1 MEMRTIYKL
10 HPSDTIYLVT
20 QEGEIKTIR
29 LTKEH
34 FELVDKMQPNFWG
47 AYKHKYGMLY
57 QVESKYNW
65 KTHYKPDDTYIFIV
79 DNELSAEKT
88 EVPLYRVYDSSNNA
102 YNEAYAEKL
111 DTGECPVFAYT
122 TIELAQEKA
131 KETLA
136 NNVKDSIAKTVK
148 FIVVNGSDNMP
159 IETFEDIK
167 NWNDYIEIIGE
178 YRGESIIIKLDNNE
192 TFKQD
197 KFEAYVLEQVN
208 EKLESV
214 NTDFTKTLKNALENK
229 VYSHEEVEELMR
241 KQDEA
246 EAEIKEFERKRQ
258 ASSAIFRCIDP
269 SSSFGNYHEKIMDSL
284 DKHCREITNQVSRKN
299 DDEIDKF
306 IDNLID

>member
-10 HPSDTIYLVT
+10 HPGDTIYLVT
-20 QEGEIKTIR
+20 PEGEIKTIT
-29 LTKEH
+29 LNKQH

-65 KTHYKPDDTYIFIV
+65 KTRYKPDDTYIFLV

-148 FIVVNGSDNMP
+148 FIVVNDSDNMP

-167 NWNDYIEIIGE
+167 NWNDYIEIIEE

-197 KFEAYVLEQVN
+197 KFEAYVLEQIN

-214 NTDFTKTLKNALENK
+214 KDTFEEALSNKQENK
-229 VYSHEEVEELMR
+229 IYSHEEAKELAR
-241 KQDEA
+241 KQDKAEREA
-246 EAEIKEFERKRQ
+246 KEFKRRCK
-258 ASSAIFRCIDP
+258 AFSAITENLYSDGV
-269 SSSFGNYHEKIMDSL
+269 FGHFYENVIDSL
-284 DKHCREITNQVSRKN
+284 SEQSRKITRQVN
-299 DDEIDKF
+299 RKNNDEIDEFLDELMK
-306 IDNLID
+306 

>member
-1 MEMRTIYKL
+1 MRTIYKL
-10 HPSDTIYLVT
+10 HPGDTIYLVT
-20 QEGEIKTIR
+20 PEGEIKTIT
-29 LTKEH
+29 LNKQH

-65 KTHYKPDDTYIFIV
+65 KTRYKPDDTYIFLV

-148 FIVVNGSDNMP
+148 FIVVNDSDNMP

-167 NWNDYIEIIGE
+167 NWNDYIEIIEE
-178 YRGESIIIKLDNNE
+178 YSDKSIIIKLDNNE

-197 KFEAYVLEQVN
+197 EFETYVLGQVN

-214 NTDFTKTLKNALENK
+214 KDTFEEALSNKQENK
-229 VYSHEEVEELMR
+229 IYSHEEAEELAR
-241 KQDEA
+241 KQDKAEREA
-246 EAEIKEFERKRQ
+246 KEFKRRCK
-258 ASSAIFRCIDP
+258 AFSAITESLYSDGV
-269 SSSFGNYHEKIMDSL
+269 FGHFYENVIDSL
-284 DKHCREITNQVSRKN
+284 SEQSRKITRQVN
-299 DDEIDKF
+299 RKNNDEIDEFLDELMK
-306 IDNLID
+306 

>member
-1 MEMRTIYKL
+1 MEMHTIYKL
-10 HPSDTIYLVT
+10 HPGDTIYLVT
-20 QEGEIKTIR
+20 PEGEIKTIT
-29 LTKEH
+29 LNKNH

-57 QVESKYNW
+57 KVESKYNW
-65 KTHYKPDDTYIFIV
+65 KTRYKPDDTYIFLV

-111 DTGECPVFAYT
+111 DTGKCPVFAYT

-148 FIVVNGSDNMP
+148 FIVVNDSDNMP
-159 IETFEDIK
+159 IETFEDVET
-167 NWNDYIEIIGE
+167 WNDYIKILDK
-178 YRGESIIIKLDNNE
+178 YSDESIIVKLDTGK

-197 KFEAYVLEQVN
+197 KFEAYVLEQIN

-214 NTDFTKTLKNALENK
+214 KDTFEEALSNKQENK
-229 VYSHEEVEELMR
+229 IYSHEEAKELAR
-241 KQDEA
+241 KQDKAEREA
-246 EAEIKEFERKRQ
+246 KEFKRRCK
-258 ASSAIFRCIDP
+258 AFSAITESLYSDGV
-269 SSSFGNYHEKIMDSL
+269 FGHFYENVIDSL
-284 DKHCREITNQVSRKN
+284 SEQSRKITRQVN
-299 DDEIDKF
+299 RKNNDEIDEFLDELMK
-306 IDNLID
+306 

>member
-1 MEMRTIYKL
+1 MEMRTLYKL
-10 HPSDTIYLVT
+10 HPGDTIYLVT
-20 QEGEIKTIR
+20 PEGEIKTIT
-29 LTKEH
+29 LNKNH

-65 KTHYKPDDTYIFIV
+65 KTRYKPDDTYIFLV

-148 FIVVNGSDNMP
+148 FIVVNDSDNLP
-159 IETFEDIK
+159 IETFEDVK
-167 NWNDYIEIIGE
+167 TWNDYIEIIDE

-214 NTDFTKTLKNALENK
+214 NTDFTKALENK
-229 VYSHEEVEELMR
+229 QENKIYSHEEVEELMR

-246 EAEIKEFERKRQ
+246 EAEAKEFERKRQ
-258 ASSAIFRCIDP
+258 ASSAILRCINP
-269 SSSFGNYHEKIMDSL
+269 SSSFGNFHEKIMGSL

>member
-10 HPSDTIYLVT
+10 HPGDTIYLVT
-20 QEGEIKTIR
+20 PEGEIKTIT
-29 LTKEH
+29 LNKQH

-57 QVESKYNW
+57 KVENKYNW
-65 KTHYKPDDTYIFIV
+65 KTRYKPDDTYIFLI

-131 KETLA
+131 KDTLA

-148 FIVVNGSDNMP
+148 FIVVNDSDNLP
-159 IETFEDIK
+159 IETFEDVK
-167 NWNDYIEIIGE
+167 TWNDYTEIIDE

-197 KFEAYVLEQVN
+197 KFEAYVLEQIN

-214 NTDFTKTLKNALENK
+214 KDTFEEALSNKQENK
-229 VYSHEEVEELMR
+229 IYSHEEAKELAR
-241 KQDEA
+241 KQDKAEREA
-246 EAEIKEFERKRQ
+246 KEFKRRCK
-258 ASSAIFRCIDP
+258 AFSAITGGLYSDGV
-269 SSSFGNYHEKIMDSL
+269 FGHFYENVIDSL
-284 DKHCREITNQVSRKN
+284 SEQSRKITRQVN
-299 DDEIDKF
+299 RKNNDEIDEFLDELMK
-306 IDNLID
+306 